1 VAVNQSA
8 VPPEP
13 DREPDEIVRYGSL
26 PDQVADLWRP
36 AETGRPLIVLIHGGF
51 WRARYD
57 RLHLRPMAA
66 ALRARGWPVAA
77 IEYRRLTGNPDAAT
91 GDVRQALMVLP
102 GTMPGEGILLA
113 GHSAGGHLAL
123 WAASACPPAN
133 LTGTVA
139 LAPVADLV
147 AAHDAGLSNGAV
159 AEFLGD
165 HPSARPDLDPV
176 RLSEPRGRVVLI
188 HGTEDADVP
197 LGMSRSYVRA
207 HPAARLVVLPDTG
220 HFALIDPA
228 SKAWPRVVTELE
240 SAGRAGSP
248 NSSTAAGSPSGSRKA
263 RTADSAGRDAAM

>member
-1 VAVNQSA
+1 MAIEI

-13 DREPDEIVRYGSL
+13 ESEPDEIVRYGSL

-36 AETGRPLIVLIHGGF
+36 GETGRPLIVLIHGGF

-66 ALRARGWPVAA
+66 ALRAQGWPVAA

-91 GDVRQALMVLP
+91 DDVRQALMVLP
-102 GTMPGEGILLA
+102 GIMPGKGILLV

-147 AAHDAGLSNGAV
+147 AAHDAWLSNGAV

-165 HPSARPDLDPV
+165 RPGARPDLDPV
-176 RLSEPRGRVVLI
+176 RLSEPSGRVVLI

-197 LGMSRSYVRA
+197 LGISRSYVRA
-207 HPAARLVVLPDTG
+207 HPAARLVVLPHTG
-220 HFALIDPA
+220 HLALIDPA
-228 SKAWPRVVTELE
+228 STAWPHVVTELE
-240 SAGRAGSP
+240 GAGCRGSDAG
-248 NSSTAAGSPSGSRKA
+248 
-263 RTADSAGRDAAM
+263 